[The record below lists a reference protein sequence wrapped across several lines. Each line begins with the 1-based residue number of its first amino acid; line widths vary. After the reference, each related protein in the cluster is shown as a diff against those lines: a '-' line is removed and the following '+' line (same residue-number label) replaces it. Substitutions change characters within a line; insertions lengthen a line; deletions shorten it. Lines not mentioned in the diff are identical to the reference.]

1 MNTAQPLPAHPKPR
15 LHLNRWWACAAGLL
29 VVLGWD
35 ALGLDMAV
43 MHLWGSP
50 SGFAWQSNVW
60 VSRVLHTGG
69 QRAAWLVY
77 IGAVAMVWWPLGPW
91 RQVPRR
97 ARAASA
103 VAIFASL
110 LAINVLK
117 YLSLSSCPWDL
128 QAFGGAAQYVSH
140 WAWGQADGGRG
151 QCFPSGHASAGF
163 AFMAASLPFL
173 DRSNHSHP
181 RWRPFGMRLLW
192 LAVAVGCIFGLAQ
205 TIRGAHHPSHSLWS
219 AWLCAAVGLC
229 VYHCLTRKE

>member
-1 MNTAQPLPAHPKPR
+1 MNATCPPTGPLSR
-15 LHLNRWWACAAGLL
+15 WRLNRWTVCAAGG
-29 VVLGWD
+29 VLAVAWD
-35 ALGLDMAV
+35 AWGMDMAV
-43 MHLWGSP
+43 MQLWGTP
-50 SGFAWQSNVW
+50 TGFAWRDGFW
-60 VSRVLHTGG
+60 LRTVLHTGG
-69 QRAAWLVY
+69 QQAAWCVY
-77 IGAVAMVWWPLGPW
+77 LGCVAMVWWPLGPW

-140 WAWGQADGGRG
+140 WAWGQADGGKG

-173 DRSNHSHP
+173 DRSKP
-181 RWRPFGMRLLW
+181 LLRRFGICLLW
-192 LAVAVGCIFGLAQ
+192 LAVAVGCIFGLTQ

-229 VYHCLTRKE
+229 AYHCLTRKE